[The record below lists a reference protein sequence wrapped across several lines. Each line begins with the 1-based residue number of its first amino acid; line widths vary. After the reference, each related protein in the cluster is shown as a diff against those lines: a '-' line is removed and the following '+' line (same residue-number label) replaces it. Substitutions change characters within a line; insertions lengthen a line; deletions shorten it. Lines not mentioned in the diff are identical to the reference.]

1 MPVET
6 MIKLIFAYILAFFLG
21 PFIGGTVGLVTL
33 PLFLLISK
41 VNPYFIF
48 MLSRI
53 VIGLVSVWVA
63 AIVFLLFGF
72 QLTLLMVI
80 LLGFG
85 FIRNDFNR
93 ISHAPEAVL
102 QHEVVG
108 VIGDLLGIVIGGIYF
123 L

>member
-1 MPVET
+1 
-6 MIKLIFAYILAFFLG
+6 MIKLILAYILAFFLS
-21 PFIGGTVGLVTL
+21 PFVGGTVGIVSL
-33 PLFLLISK
+33 PVFLLISK
-41 VNPYFIF
+41 VNPSFIF

-53 VIGLVSVWVA
+53 VIGFVSVWFA
-63 AIVFLLFGF
+63 SIVFSWLDF

-93 ISHAPEAVL
+93 ISHATETVL

-108 VIGDLLGIVIGGIYF
+108 IVGDLLGIIIGGIYF